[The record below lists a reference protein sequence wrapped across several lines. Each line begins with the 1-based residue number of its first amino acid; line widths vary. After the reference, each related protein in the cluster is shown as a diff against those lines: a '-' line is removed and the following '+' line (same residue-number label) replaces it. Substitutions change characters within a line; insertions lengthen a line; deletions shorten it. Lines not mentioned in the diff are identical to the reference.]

1 MGDFGDGETPSTTPT
16 LEVDVLVV
24 GAGPSGASLG
34 CFLGSHGIKGLMIS
48 DAAGPSPHPRANYVN
63 MAGLEC
69 LREIG
74 IEAKAREVSY
84 PVSEFSTYTRFCRTL
99 VGEEIYR
106 AYVFGNDPHRHGDY
120 HDASPSKTLCLC
132 QTDLE
137 PLLLDYAEEHGFPT
151 RWNTRLVS
159 FEEDTEKDVVISTIE
174 NTVTGEIYTVQ
185 SKQLAGADGPDSTV
199 VRQLEIPMVHGPGN
213 GFVISVW
220 VDADLKHLTEHNR
233 GLLHYLD
240 RPDKPQPD
248 YGVLGIAH
256 FIKPWNDWVISL
268 FPHPSY
274 QKLEATEEQIL
285 ARMKELVGDDSIEYK
300 VKEISVWNFDEVY
313 AKYYSSGNVHAVGN
327 SVHRHPP
334 FGGLGI
340 STCMEDSFNLA
351 WKMSHVLQGKAAK
364 SLLTTYNDERQPA
377 GEYVVQ
383 RTNENGRLNFGFYG
397 MLGYLGEP
405 GTDRRSEMAALLQ
418 TDSPE
423 GDALRDRFRT
433 AIRDL
438 ADERHCIGAMMN
450 QWYQSAAVYTADEPG
465 LPAWPASV
473 SDRST
478 KLYTSTYPGWRV
490 PHAWLTPP
498 QHDNG
503 PRLPLVSTRDVVGHG
518 RFTILTGI
526 GGKPVWSAA
535 AEHVTRATGVEIAVA
550 SIGWGQDYGDT
561 FFRWH
566 EVREVDEKGAVLVRP
581 DRTVAWRAVSPPGDA
596 DATTA
601 KLQLV
606 VKQILGLK

>member
-1 MGDFGDGETPSTTPT
+1 MGDIGSVDTQPID
-16 LEVDVLVV
+16 VDVLIA
-24 GAGPSGASLG
+24 GAGPTGASLG
-34 CFLGSHGIKGLMIS
+34 CFLGSHGITGLMI
-48 DAAGPSPHPRANYVN
+48 DAEPGPSPRPRANYVN

-74 IEAKAREVSY
+74 IEAKAREVSW
-84 PVSEFSTYTRFCRTL
+84 PVSEYSTYTRFCKTL

-106 AYVFGNDPHRHGDY
+106 AHVFGNDPHRHGDY
-120 HDASPSKTLCLC
+120 FDASPSKTLCLC
-132 QTDLE
+132 QSDLE
-137 PLLLDYAEEHGFPT
+137 PLLLEDSKKRGFPT

-159 FEEDTEKDVVISTIE
+159 FTEDPEKGIVTSTLE
-174 NTVTGEIYTVQ
+174 NTATGETYTVR

-199 VRQLEIPMVHGPGN
+199 AKQLDLPMVQGPGN

-220 VDADLKHLTEHNR
+220 VEADLKHLTEHNR

-274 QKLEATEEQIL
+274 KKLEATEEQIL
-285 ARMKELVGDDSIEYK
+285 DRMKELVGDDTVEYK
-300 VKEISVWNFDEVY
+300 VKEISTWSFDEVY
-313 AKYYSSGNVHAVGN
+313 AKHYSSPSGNVHALGN

-340 STCMEDSFNLA
+340 STCMEDSYNLA
-351 WKMSHVLQGKAAK
+351 WKMAYVLKGKANK
-364 SLLTTYNDERQPA
+364 SLLNTYNDERQPA
-377 GEYVVQ
+377 GQYVVD
-383 RTNENGRLNFGFYG
+383 RTNENGRLNFGFYAQF
-397 MLGYLGEP
+397 GYLGEP
-405 GTDRRSEMAALLQ
+405 GVDRRAEMDKLLKEDSAEGEAAR
-418 TDSPE
+418 E
-423 GDALRDRFRT
+423 RFRT
-433 AIRDL
+433 AIRNL
-438 ADERHCIGAMMN
+438 GDERHCIGAMMN
-450 QWYQSAAVYTADEPG
+450 QWYKSSAVYTEDETEEPN
-465 LPAWPASV
+465 WPTNV

-498 QHDNG
+498 QEGAG
-503 PRLPLVSTRDVVGHG
+503 PRLPLVSTRDVVGHN

-526 GGKPVWSAA
+526 GGKAIWSAA
-535 AEHVTRATGVEIAVA
+535 ADEVSKATGVEIAVA
-550 SIGWGQDYGDT
+550 SIGFGQDYGDT

-566 EVREVDEKGAVLVRP
+566 EVRGVSEKGAVLVRP
-581 DRTVAWRAVSPPGDA
+581 DRTVAWRAKAPLEDAKANGD
-596 DATTA
+596 

-606 VKQILGLK
+606 MKKILGLE

>member
-1 MGDFGDGETPSTTPT
+1 MGDIGSTSSQT
-16 LEVDVLVV
+16 LDVDVLIV
-24 GAGPSGASLG
+24 GAGPTGASLG
-34 CFLGSHGIKGLMIS
+34 SFLGTHGITGLQI
-48 DAAGPSPHPRANYVN
+48 DAKPGPSPRPRANYVN

-74 IEAKAREVSY
+74 VEEKAREVSW
-84 PVSEFSTYTRFCRTL
+84 PVSEYSTYTRFCKTL

-106 AYVFGNDPHRHGDY
+106 AHVFGNDPHRHGDY
-120 HDASPSKTLCLC
+120 FDASPSKTLCLC
-132 QTDLE
+132 QSDLE
-137 PLLLDYAEEHGFPT
+137 PLLLEHSEKHGFPT

-159 FEEDTEKDVVISTIE
+159 FTEDAEKDIVISTIE
-174 NTVTGEIYTVQ
+174 NTETGEITTVR
-185 SKQLAGADGPDSTV
+185 SKQLCGADGPESTV
-199 VRQLEIPMVHGPGN
+199 ARQLDLPMVQGPGN

-220 VDADLKHLTEHNR
+220 VEADLKHLTEHNR

-268 FPHPSY
+268 FPHPTY
-274 QKLEATEEQIL
+274 KKLEATDEQIL

-300 VKEISVWNFDEVY
+300 VKEISTWSFDEVY
-313 AKYYSSGNVHAVGN
+313 AKHYSSPSGNVHALGN

-340 STCMEDSFNLA
+340 STCMEDSFNMA
-351 WKMSHVLQGKAAK
+351 WKMAYVLQGKADK
-364 SLLTTYNDERQPA
+364 SLLKSYNDERQPA

-397 MLGYLGEP
+397 QFGYLNEP
-405 GTDRRSEMAALLQ
+405 GVDRRAQMDELLKQ
-418 TDSPE
+418 DSPE
-423 GDALRDRFRT
+423 GEAARERFRK

-450 QWYQSAAVYTADEPG
+450 QWYKSSAVYTEDETQEPD
-465 LPAWPASV
+465 WPTNV

-490 PHAWLTPP
+490 PHAWLAPRQDEP
-498 QHDNG
+498 G
-503 PRLPLVSTRDVVGHG
+503 PRLPLVSTRDVVGHN

-526 GGKPVWSAA
+526 GGKDIWSKA
-535 AEHVTRATGVEIAVA
+535 AEEVTKATGVEIAVA
-550 SIGWGQDYGDT
+550 SIGFGQDYGDT

-566 EVREVDEKGAVLVRP
+566 EVRGVGEKGAVLVRP
-581 DRTVAWRAVSPPGDA
+581 DRTVAWRAQAPLEDEKK
-596 DATTA
+596 TTE
-601 KLQLV
+601 KLHV
-606 VKQILGLK
+606 VLKKILGV

>member
-1 MGDFGDGETPSTTPT
+1 MGDFENESSQNTNSPI
-16 LEVDVLVV
+16 EVDVLII

-34 CFLGSHGIKGLMIS
+34 CFLGTHGIQGLMIS
-48 DAAGPSPHPRANYVN
+48 DTAGPSPHPRANYVN

-74 IEAKAREVSY
+74 LEAKAREVSY
-84 PVSEFSTYTRFCRTL
+84 PVTEFSTYTRFARTL

-137 PLLLDYAEEHGFPT
+137 PLLLEYATEHGFPT

-159 FEEDTEKDVVISTIE
+159 FVQDETKDLVISTLE
-174 NTVTGEIYTVQ
+174 NTVTGETYEVK
-185 SKQLAGADGPDSTV
+185 SKQLIGADGPDSLV
-199 VRQLEIPMVHGPGN
+199 VRQLDIPLVHGPGN

-220 VDADLKHLTEHNR
+220 VDADLKHLVEPTR
-233 GLLHYLD
+233 GLLHYVD

-248 YGVLGIAH
+248 FGVLGIAH
-256 FIKPWNDWVISL
+256 FIRPWNEHVISL

-274 QKLEATEEQIL
+274 KKLVATEEEIL
-285 ARMKELVGDDSIEYK
+285 ARMKELIGDDTVEYK

-313 AKYYSSGNVHAVGN
+313 AKYYSKGNVHCVGN

-351 WKMSHVLQGKAAK
+351 WKLSHVLKGKANK
-364 SLLTTYNDERQPA
+364 SILSTYNDERQPA
-377 GEYVVQ
+377 GEYVVK
-383 RTNENGRLNFGFYG
+383 RTNENGRLNFNFYG
-397 MLGYLGEP
+397 MLGYLDEP
-405 GTDRRSEMAALLQ
+405 GVDRRAQMADLLKE
-418 TDSPE
+418 DSPE
-423 GDALRDRFRT
+423 GEALRNNFRT

-438 ADERHCIGAMMN
+438 ADERHCVGAMMN
-450 QWYQSAAVYTADEPG
+450 QWYKSSAIYTEDETEEPD
-465 LPAWPASV
+465 WPKNESEH
-473 SDRST
+473 SH
-478 KLYTSTYPGWRV
+478 KLFTSTYPGWRV
-490 PHAWLTPP
+490 PHAWLAPP
-498 QHDNG
+498 QDTPG
-503 PRLPLVSTRDVVGHG
+503 ARLPLVSTRDVVGHG

-526 GGKPVWSAA
+526 GGKAVWSAA
-535 AEHVTRATGVEIAVA
+535 AKEVSKVTGIEIVVA
-550 SIGWGQDYGDT
+550 SIGWGQDYHDT

-566 EVREVDEKGAVLVRP
+566 EVRGVGEKGAVLVRP
-581 DRTVAWRAVSPPGDA
+581 DRTVAWRAQSPPGD
-596 DATTA
+596 DATTYA

-606 VKQILGLK
+606 VSTILGLK

>member
-1 MGDFGDGETPSTTPT
+1 M
-16 LEVDVLVV
+16 
-24 GAGPSGASLG
+24 
-34 CFLGSHGIKGLMIS
+34 
-48 DAAGPSPHPRANYVN
+48 
-63 MAGLEC
+63 
-69 LREIG
+69 
-74 IEAKAREVSY
+74 
-84 PVSEFSTYTRFCRTL
+84 SEYSTYTRFCKTL

-106 AYVFGNDPHRHGDY
+106 AYVFGNDPHRHVSLISWKNDRTPKLTNTQGDY

-137 PLLLDYAEEHGFPT
+137 PLLLEYAEQHGFNT
-151 RWNTRLVS
+151 RWNTKLVS
-159 FEEDTEKDVVISTIE
+159 FVDDKEKDVVISTLK
-174 NTVTGEIYTVQ
+174 NTVTGETYKVQ

-199 VRQLEIPMVHGPGN
+199 VKQLEIPMVHGPGN

-220 VDADLKHLTEHNR
+220 VDADLGHLTQDNR
-233 GLLHYLD
+233 ALLHYLD

-256 FIKPWNDWVISL
+256 FIRPFNDWVISL
-268 FPHPSY
+268 FPHPTY
-274 QKLEATEEQIL
+274 TKLEATEEQIL
-285 ARMKELVGDDSIEYK
+285 ARMRELVGDEDVEYK

-313 AKYYSSGNVHAVGN
+313 AKYYSSGNVHAIGN
-327 SVHRHPP
+327 AVHRHPP

-351 WKMSHVLQGKAAK
+351 WKMSHVLKGKANK

-397 MLGYLGEP
+397 MLGYLNEP
-405 GTDRRSEMAALLQ
+405 GTDRRAQMAELLKE
-418 TDSPE
+418 DSAE
-423 GDALRDRFRT
+423 GDALREKFRK

-438 ADERHCIGAMMN
+438 ADERHCVGAMMN
-450 QWYQSAAVYTADEPG
+450 QWYKSSAVYTDDETAEPD
-465 LPAWPASV
+465 WPQDIS
-473 SDRST
+473 SRST

-490 PHAWLTPP
+490 PHAWLAPP
-498 QHDNG
+498 QETKG
-503 PRLPLVSTRDVVGHG
+503 ARLPLVSTRDVVGHG

-526 GGKPVWSAA
+526 GGKPIWQAA
-535 AEHVTRATGVEIAVA
+535 ADEVSKSTGVEIVVA
-550 SIGWGQDYGDT
+550 SIGWGQDYADT

-566 EVREVDEKGAVLVRP
+566 EVRGVGEKGAVLVRP
-581 DRTVAWRAVSPPGDA
+581 DRTVAWRAQAPLEDGA
-596 DATTA
+596 ATSA

-606 VKQILGLK
+606 VNKILGLDQKEIVSR

>member
-1 MGDFGDGETPSTTPT
+1 MVCFAILLNCSTSKTNCQLT
-16 LEVDVLVV
+16 
-24 GAGPSGASLG
+24 
-34 CFLGSHGIKGLMIS
+34 
-48 DAAGPSPHPRANYVN
+48 
-63 MAGLEC
+63 EC

-74 IEAKAREVSY
+74 IEAKARELSY
-84 PVSEFSTYTRFCRTL
+84 PVSEYSTYTRFCKTL

-106 AYVFGNDPHRHGDY
+106 AYVFGNDPHRHVSLISWKNDRTSKLTNTQGDY

-137 PLLLDYAEEHGFPT
+137 PLLLEYAEQHGFNT
-151 RWNTRLVS
+151 RWNTKLVS
-159 FEEDTEKDVVISTIE
+159 FVEDKEKDVVISTLK
-174 NTVTGEIYTVQ
+174 NTVTGETYKVQ

-199 VRQLEIPMVHGPGN
+199 VKQLEIPMVHGPGN

-220 VDADLKHLTEHNR
+220 VDADLGHLTQDNR
-233 GLLHYLD
+233 ALLHYLD

-256 FIKPWNDWVISL
+256 FIRPFNDWVISL
-268 FPHPSY
+268 FPHPTY
-274 QKLEATEEQIL
+274 TKLEATEEQIL
-285 ARMKELVGDDSIEYK
+285 ARMRELVGDEDVEYK

-313 AKYYSSGNVHAVGN
+313 AKYYSSGNVHAIGN
-327 SVHRHPP
+327 AVHRHPP

-351 WKMSHVLQGKAAK
+351 WKMSHVLKGKANK

-397 MLGYLGEP
+397 MLGYLNEP
-405 GTDRRSEMAALLQ
+405 GTDRRAQMAELLKE
-418 TDSPE
+418 DSAE
-423 GDALRDRFRT
+423 GDALREKFRK

-438 ADERHCIGAMMN
+438 ADERHCVGAMMN
-450 QWYQSAAVYTADEPG
+450 QWYKSSAVYTDDETAEPD
-465 LPAWPASV
+465 WPQDIS
-473 SDRST
+473 SRST

-490 PHAWLTPP
+490 PHAWLAPP
-498 QHDNG
+498 QETKG
-503 PRLPLVSTRDVVGHG
+503 ARLPLVSTRDVVGHG

-526 GGKPVWSAA
+526 GGKPIWQAA
-535 AEHVTRATGVEIAVA
+535 ADEVSKSTGVEIAVA
-550 SIGWGQDYGDT
+550 SIGWGQDYADT

-566 EVREVDEKGAVLVRP
+566 EVRGVGEKGAVLVRP
-581 DRTVAWRAVSPPGDA
+581 DRTVAWRAQAPLEDGA
-596 DATTA
+596 ATSA

-606 VKQILGLK
+606 VNKILGLDQKEIVSR